1 MSQFEIEKQIS
12 KVENELSKDFSQ
24 YTERKLH
31 NMLISLRI
39 KLNEIN
45 VVSAWKL
52 KNLCYTLKTKGN
64 KKMKTYSII
73 RYSFENGNKKIHTGL
88 SLKDAQE
95 HCQRNDTQ
103 AEQDETGHR
112 AWFDGYVSE

>member
-1 MSQFEIEKQIS
+1 M
-12 KVENELSKDFSQ
+12 
-24 YTERKLH
+24 
-31 NMLISLRI
+31 
-39 KLNEIN
+39 
-45 VVSAWKL
+45 
-52 KNLCYTLKTKGN
+52 
-64 KKMKTYSII
+64 KKYSII
-73 RYSFENGNKKIHTGL
+73 RYSFEGENKIIHTGL